1 MTGTGHAS
9 ALQKV
14 QFTLS
19 KNYHVKDPR
28 VVLTNHQ
35 AHVLRL
41 KWDICH
47 KNHAE
52 GCEESHASFS
62 INSNLDG

>member
-1 MTGTGHAS
+1 MTRTGHAS

-14 QFTLS
+14 QLTLH

-28 VVLTNHQ
+28 VVLPSHQ
-35 AHVLRL
+35 AHGLRL
-41 KWDICH
+41 KRDICH

-62 INSNLDG
+62 INSNPDG